1 MRHWT
6 RSMGV
11 SAASTVLLAVMP
23 KCPLCWIAL
32 MSTIGVTWPAS
43 SGWLRSFV
51 VVLSLVPL
59 GILLICAQQSQKY
72 APLIVGVIAVI
83 ALYICKFRLSLDV
96 GVYVSGATLFGATV
110 WSTRS
115 MLQGTN
121 EITCSCYPSAVAAH
135 SSIPTGRTSKSHSS
149 SEVFDG

>member
-6 RSMGV
+6 RRMGL

-59 GILLICAQQSQKY
+59 GILLVWSHQSQKY
-72 APLIVGVIAVI
+72 WPLILGLMAAI
-83 ALYICKFRLSLDV
+83 ALYICKFRLALDA
-96 GVYVSGATLFGATV
+96 GVYLSGAMLFAATL
-110 WSTRS
+110 WSAKS
-115 MLQGTN
+115 MRHRTS
-121 EITCSCYPSAVAAH
+121 EIICCYPSRLLAETA
-135 SSIPTGRTSKSHSS
+135 IPTGCASMSHSS